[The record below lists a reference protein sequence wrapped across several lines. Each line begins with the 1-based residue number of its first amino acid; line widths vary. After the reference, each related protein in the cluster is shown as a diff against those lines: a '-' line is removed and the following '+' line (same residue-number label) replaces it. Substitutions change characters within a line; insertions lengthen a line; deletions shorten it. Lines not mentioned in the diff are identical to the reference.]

1 MEKKIIYIESDYVSS
16 DDFSL
21 DEFESLSNE
30 EKLHVAKNSNNM
42 IVYSLEGFQFA
53 FNNEMISDL
62 GYIFIV

>member
-30 EKLHVAKNSNNM
+30 EKLHVAKNNNNM

>member
-21 DEFESLSNE
+21 DEFERLSNE
-30 EKLHVAKNSNNM
+30 EKLHVAKNNNNM

>member
-30 EKLHVAKNSNNM
+30 EKLHVAKNNNNM
-42 IVYSLEGFQFA
+42 IVYSLESFQFA

>member
-30 EKLHVAKNSNNM
+30 EKLHVAKNNNNM
-42 IVYSLEGFQFA
+42 K
-53 FNNEMISDL
+53 M
-62 GYIFIV
+62 

>member
-21 DEFESLSNE
+21 AEFESLSNE
-30 EKLHVAKNSNNM
+30 EKLHVAKNNNNM

>member
-30 EKLHVAKNSNNM
+30 EKLHVAKNNNNM

-62 GYIFIV
+62 GYIFII

>member
-1 MEKKIIYIESDYVSS
+1 MEKKIIYIKSDYVSS

-30 EKLHVAKNSNNM
+30 EKLHVAKNNNNM

>member
-1 MEKKIIYIESDYVSS
+1 MEKKIIYLESDYVSS

-30 EKLHVAKNSNNM
+30 EKLHVAKNNNNM